1 MACIITLTDE
11 DFNAWIDHILFMH
24 STANGHLSCFY
35 ILPIMNNAAMDIYVQ
50 VFVRHMFVFF
60 LGIHLQVELMA
71 HITVISFESL
81 PNYFPKWM
89 YILHLL

>member
-60 LGIHLQVELMA
+60 LGIHPQVELMA